1 MTHETIIFSR
11 AGCQVKTSSWQVQSY
26 ERVECRHRPVHRSP
40 VARTDLH
47 IGFGGHIL
55 LGGLL
60 PVTDCEPPNSGASG
74 GTRREAF
81 PEMLFAPGIING
93 PTGRRIGR

>member
-1 MTHETIIFSR
+1 MSGFKAVTAHAIEARSR
-11 AGCQVKTSSWQVQSY
+11 A
-26 ERVECRHRPVHRSP
+26 
-40 VARTDLH
+40 TDLH